1 MLSETSVS
9 ASRTLGT
16 KQEATPEK
24 SATDEYVQHFTVSKF
39 STHLS
44 GFLNKPPGGGGI
56 GGDNG
61 IGGSGGS
68 GIDGNDGGD
77 YGPVIGQDDYDDCMS
92 NAECRECWMDE
103 YCDVEPLM
111 G

>member
-1 MLSETSVS
+1 M
-9 ASRTLGT
+9 
-16 KQEATPEK
+16 
-24 SATDEYVQHFTVSKF
+24 SKF

-61 IGGSGGS
+61 IDSSGSGGS
-68 GIDGNDGGD
+68 GIDGGD
-77 YGPVIGQDDYDDCMS
+77 SRRDYATMKSDYDECMS
-92 NAECRECWMDE
+92 NDECHECWMDE
-103 YCDVEPLM
+103 YCDVYPLM